1 MWGGQGLDPSHLLSP
16 FTTLRQAQG
25 SPTCT
30 RLHRGPWVLEKM
42 SPEAAGPQ
50 GVVGQALGG
59 QTGWLPQHQLPG
71 PAAQEPLQM
80 GGPQG
85 QAPKEEAWANVLR
98 FQGAISGAEA
108 RAAVHRAPHPS
119 PAAPAASPTLEMC
132 VSVSVCSLK
141 AAQASSAPWTWSQ
154 PAPG

>member
-1 MWGGQGLDPSHLLSP
+1 
-16 FTTLRQAQG
+16 
-25 SPTCT
+25 
-30 RLHRGPWVLEKM
+30 
-42 SPEAAGPQ
+42 
-50 GVVGQALGG
+50 
-59 QTGWLPQHQLPG
+59 
-71 PAAQEPLQM
+71 M

-154 PAPG
+154 PDPG